1 VNGNTEKTP
10 TLRVRI
16 YPDARARAGESLE
29 LARLKNFASREL
41 RNKSVLRSL
50 LLYEK
55 DRLAPDEFLAKM
67 EIWLRLL
74 DFELV
79 DK

>member
-1 VNGNTEKTP
+1 MNGKTEKT
-10 TLRVRI
+10 LRGRI
-16 YPDARARAGESLE
+16 FPDVRARADESLE
-29 LARLKNFASREL
+29 LARLKSFASREL
-41 RNKSVLRSL
+41 RSKPILRSL

-55 DRLAPDEFLAKM
+55 DRLAPEEFLAKM